1 MKAFD
6 MVLPKD
12 QVSLKDMEMSRQV
25 SIGVKKLCHILCL
38 NRKGRLQQGNQQY
51 SSRFGMDILLFYY

>member
-1 MKAFD
+1 

-25 SIGVKKLCHILCL
+25 SVGGKKLCHILCL
-38 NRKGRLQQGNQQY
+38 KRKGRLQQGYQQY
-51 SSRFGMDILLFYY
+51 SSRFGMDIHLFYS